1 MAEYIEREVLDDFK
15 DDLMSRFI
23 VLCFGN
29 DYNKLTLITIGNQ
42 IDKLYEKHSTR
53 PAADVVEVRHGEWVL
68 EHETYGQMMCSVCGK
83 ECPTERKPDPYEEC
97 RMTNFYIKSNYC
109 PNCGAKMDGKGEE

>member
-1 MAEYIEREVLDDFK
+1 MAEYIEREAVPSCNECIHNGVCGLQEHCFDIELQLKEFGCDDFK
-15 DDLMSRFI
+15 P
-23 VLCFGN
+23 
-29 DYNKLTLITIGNQ
+29 T
-42 IDKLYEKHSTR
+42 
-53 PAADVVEVRHGEWVL
+53 ADVVEVRHGEWVL

-109 PNCGAKMDGKGEE
+109 PNCGAKMDGKGDNDG